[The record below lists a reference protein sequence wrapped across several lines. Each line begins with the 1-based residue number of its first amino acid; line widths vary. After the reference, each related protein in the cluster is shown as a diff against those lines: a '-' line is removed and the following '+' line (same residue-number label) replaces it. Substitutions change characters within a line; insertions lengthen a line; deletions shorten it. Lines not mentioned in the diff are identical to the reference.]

1 MKDVKNNEVI
11 IILKG
16 EYENAV
22 YKQQE
27 LEEYKSNPFIEA
39 LPNIFN
45 EEDVVDK
52 FTLFP
57 RINNE
62 DRIKPSNIRY
72 HIIKRAKNFVQ
83 PLPIHII
90 LERRLSALIRRG
102 YLARNPIDKAFLE
115 RLKILNELRA
125 EVADDKV
132 INERMS
138 HIRSTADSLSVIGI
152 SGIGKTTAIER
163 LLLMYPQIIKH
174 EEYEGHYFSRTQI
187 VWLKIDCPYDGSLA
201 TLCKSFFKA
210 IDDLLGTRY
219 LEKFGYANRITS
231 TMMLHM
237 TTLASMYGI
246 GVLVIDEIQHLL
258 NAKND
263 MEDMLNFF
271 VTLSNTVGIPT
282 VLIGTSKAQQLFKGN
297 FRQARRAGS
306 EGSIMWDRMLK
317 DSEEWNFFLETLWD
331 FQCLQEETK
340 LSKDIKEAFYD
351 ECQGITAVA
360 VNLYI
365 LAQER
370 ALAQGKE
377 KISVSVIRDTAKED
391 LHMIQPMIKALRNNN
406 ISEIMKYEDISINL
420 EDISINYKS
429 DMELNG
435 RVREA
440 FNERRK
446 SIELMRRSTAE
457 NLIFDLKSMDLFKN
471 LDDVGIKKICERVVN
486 EASVDEEYSSLKIAA
501 LQKALEQEEKEKHNK
516 EKTKII
522 ETKNQGL
529 IDLYDKARKDK
540 VHPYDALKKN
550 GYIKNPI
557 EEFLKVEEV

>member
-1 MKDVKNNEVI
+1 MKDVKNNEAI

-27 LEEYKSNPFIEA
+27 LDEYKSNPFIEA

-57 RINNE
+57 KISDE
-62 DRIKPSNIRY
+62 DRIKASNIRY
-72 HIIKRAKNFVQ
+72 HIIKRAKNFIQ

-115 RLKILNELRA
+115 RLKILNELRS
-125 EVADDKV
+125 EVANDKV

-174 EEYEGHYFSRTQI
+174 EEYEGQYFSRTQI

-210 IDDLLGTRY
+210 VDDLLGTRY

-317 DSEEWNFFLETLWD
+317 NSEEWIFFLETLWD

-340 LSKDIKEAFYD
+340 LSKEIKEAFYD
-351 ECQGITAVA
+351 ECQGITAIA

-370 ALAQGKE
+370 ALSQGKE
-377 KISVSVIRDTAKED
+377 RISVSIIRDTAKED
-391 LHMIQPMIKALRNNN
+391 LYMIQPMIKALRNNN
-406 ISEIMKYEDISINL
+406 VLEIMKYEDISISL
-420 EDISINYKS
+420 DDITVNYKS
-429 DMELNG
+429 DMELSG

-440 FNERRK
+440 FKERKK
-446 SIELMRRSTAE
+446 SIELIRRSTSE
-457 NLIFDLKSMDLFKN
+457 NLIFDLISMDLFKN
-471 LDDVGIKKICERVVN
+471 LDDEGIKKICERTVN
-486 EASVDEEYSSLKIAA
+486 EASVNEEYSSLKLVA
-501 LQKALEQEEKEKHNK
+501 LQKALEQEEKKKHNSQK
-516 EKTKII
+516 TEKM
-522 ETKNQGL
+522 ETENQGL
-529 IDLYDKARKDK
+529 IALYDKARKDK
-540 VHPYDALKKN
+540 LHPYDVLKKN
-550 GYIKNPI
+550 GYIKDPI
-557 EEFLKVEEV
+557 EEFLKAK

>member
-1 MKDVKNNEVI
+1 MKDVGSNEAI
-11 IILKG
+11 IILRG
-16 EYENAV
+16 EYEKAV

-45 EEDVVDK
+45 EDDVVDK

-57 RINNE
+57 KISDE
-62 DRIKPSNIRY
+62 DRNRPSNIRY
-72 HIIKRAKNFVQ
+72 HIIKRAKNFIQ

-102 YLARNPIDKAFLE
+102 YLGRNPIDKAFLE
-115 RLKILNELRA
+115 RLKILNELRS
-125 EVADDKV
+125 EVANDKV
-132 INERMS
+132 VNERMS

-163 LLLMYPQIIKH
+163 LLLMYPQVIKH
-174 EEYEGHYFSRTQI
+174 EEYEGQYFSRTQI

-210 IDDLLGTRY
+210 VDDLLGTRY

-317 DSEEWNFFLETLWD
+317 NSEEWNFFLETLWD

-340 LSKDIKEAFYD
+340 LTKEIKEAFYD

-365 LAQER
+365 LVQER
-370 ALAQGKE
+370 SLSQGKE
-377 KISVSVIRDTAKED
+377 KITVGIIRNTAKED
-391 LHMIQPMIKALRNNN
+391 LYMIKPMIKALRNNN
-406 ISEIMKYEDISINL
+406 ALEIMKYEDISINL
-420 EDISINYKS
+420 DDIAINYKS
-429 DMELNG
+429 DMELSG

-440 FNERRK
+440 FKERK
-446 SIELMRRSTAE
+446 MSIELMRRSTSE
-457 NLIFDLKSMDLFKN
+457 NLIFDLISMDLFRN
-471 LDDVGIKKICERVVN
+471 LDHEEIKKVCNRVVN
-486 EASVDEEYSSLKIAA
+486 ESSVNEEYSSLKLIA
-501 LQKALEQEEKEKHNK
+501 LQKALEQEEKKKHNRTTT
-516 EKTKII
+516 EKI

-529 IDLYDKARKDK
+529 IALYDKARKDK
-540 VHPYDALKKN
+540 LHPYDVLKKN
-550 GYIKNPI
+550 GYIKDPI
-557 EEFLKVEEV
+557 EEFLKAK